1 MSMAPEISGVE
12 IKREAIWITREGW
25 RPLLS
30 SRTWIAV
37 VLWVGLTDFAIYR
50 GGGWTGFAAT
60 LAFVPFLM
68 GIVPR
73 MNPICRQ
80 GAIIFISLLA
90 VIALKLVWCGTE
102 EALSIGTI
110 LSLGVMLACQGRMPY
125 VSRIVSG
132 PFRIVIGS
140 IVAFLDTLLA
150 LPVLDLQ
157 QGRKPAISS
166 QAIAGIF
173 LPVLAMFLFSGVFIL
188 ANPNFRIAFDSSFRW
203 LSRTVELW
211 LMELDFGEIAFWI
224 CSAVL
229 GIGIAF
235 PYLIDL
241 KQRVISQLVPPIIA
255 DKGSNVFLYPAARN
269 TLWMVNLLFAAYLTY
284 EFAAMWFRPF
294 PKGFYYGGYAH
305 EGAFW
310 LTVALAMATVTLSLV
325 FSIRMLHDPRTQSLR
340 KLAWIWSFENVL
352 LAMAAFNR
360 LFIYIDFNG
369 LTRMRVI
376 GLLGVATVLVGFAL
390 VVYKIAKQRD
400 FGWLIQRQLW
410 ALGLAVVVYAALPV
424 DSIVH
429 RFNAREIMAGRP
441 EASVQIIMH
450 PMHADG
456 MLPLLSVIDCEDVII
471 RDGVRAMAAKWWLQ
485 LNEKELKSQDWTR
498 LQISEVLLKAELKK
512 IEEKISIYTNRVEQD
527 ATLLHFR
534 EYAYQWY

>member
-1 MSMAPEISGVE
+1 
-12 IKREAIWITREGW
+12 
-25 RPLLS
+25 
-30 SRTWIAV
+30 
-37 VLWVGLTDFAIYR
+37 
-50 GGGWTGFAAT
+50 
-60 LAFVPFLM
+60 
-68 GIVPR
+68 
-73 MNPICRQ
+73 
-80 GAIIFISLLA
+80 
-90 VIALKLVWCGTE
+90 
-102 EALSIGTI
+102 
-110 LSLGVMLACQGRMPY
+110 
-125 VSRIVSG
+125 
-132 PFRIVIGS
+132 
-140 IVAFLDTLLA
+140 
-150 LPVLDLQ
+150 
-157 QGRKPAISS
+157 
-166 QAIAGIF
+166 
-173 LPVLAMFLFSGVFIL
+173 
-188 ANPNFRIAFDSSFRW
+188 
-203 LSRTVELW
+203 
-211 LMELDFGEIAFWI
+211 
-224 CSAVL
+224 
-229 GIGIAF
+229 
-235 PYLIDL
+235 
-241 KQRVISQLVPPIIA
+241 
-255 DKGSNVFLYPAARN
+255 
-269 TLWMVNLLFAAYLTY
+269 
-284 EFAAMWFRPF
+284 MWFRPF
-294 PKGFYYGGYAH
+294 PIGFYYSGYAH

-390 VVYKIAKQRD
+390 VVYKIAKQCD

-410 ALGLAVVVYAALPV
+410 ALGLAFVVYAALPV

-456 MLPLLSVIDCEDVII
+456 MLPLLNLIDCEDVTI
-471 RDGVRAMAAKWWLQ
+471 RDGVRALAAKWWLQ
-485 LNEKELKSQDWTR
+485 LKEKELESQDWTR

-512 IEEKISIYTNRVEQD
+512 IEEKISIYTNQVEQD